1 MIVRTFKPR
10 FAPLVE
16 QGEKNQTVR
25 PKPKRKQDMPRV
37 GQVISLRTWTGRPY
51 FSKQRILRESVIT
64 EVVPIRIAKNGVSIN
79 RKRLT
84 TEQVIEFARRD
95 GFGDVGWLNM
105 VEWFSETHGLPFSG
119 ILIRWK

>member
-1 MIVRTFKPR
+1 MIVRTFKPQ

-16 QGEKNQTVR
+16 RGEKNQTVR
-25 PKPKRKQDMPRV
+25 PPPKRKQDMPQV

-64 EVVPIRIAKNGVSIN
+64 EVSKIKILSNQIQINGRFTIP
-79 RKRLT
+79 
-84 TEQVIEFARRD
+84 TEREEFAKRD
-95 GFGDVGWLNM
+95 GFANEADLKA
-105 VEWFSETHGLPFSG
+105 WFQEQHGLPFSG